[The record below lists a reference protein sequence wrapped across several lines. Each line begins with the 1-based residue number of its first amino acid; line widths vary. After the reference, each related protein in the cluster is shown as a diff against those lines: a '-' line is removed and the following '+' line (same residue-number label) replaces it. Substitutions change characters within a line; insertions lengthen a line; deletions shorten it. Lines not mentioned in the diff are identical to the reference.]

1 MGKIQPFKAIGS
13 ALQTVSPLASMIPGV
28 SPLYAAGAGYLGN
41 FLNPQGGSRP
51 QRLPG
56 GAGGGL
62 SIDPMLRAILE
73 KQYGLAN
80 QGANQLLDFDGRSDE
95 YRRNALQEGARSA
108 ESLGGQV
115 AQQTGNDFMR
125 SAVALGNQNAAN
137 QAGNQFQS
145 YLFGPE
151 GRAQAYAGAQ
161 GLFNAP
167 FNAGTDIARLA
178 QGNEALHLQK
188 YGINKQYQKPTV
200 FESLFGSAL
209 GSLPQILQNSSIFKK
224 PTPKPVQGSGPW
236 GNIFKIPT
244 NSTMP
249 RNLTTPYT
257 GYSG

>member
-56 GAGGGL
+56 GSGGGL

-80 QGANQLLDFDGRSDE
+80 QGAGQLLDFEGRSDE

-145 YLFGPE
+145 YLFGPQ
-151 GRAQAYAGAQ
+151 GRSEAYAGAQ

-167 FNAGTDIARLA
+167 FQAGADIKRLA
-178 QGNEALHLQK
+178 QGDEALHLQK